1 MSKIVRVSPK
11 TPSAPAAPPTPYM
24 PSVGATEKKQHTAD
38 SAFAAHGFWT
48 PGVVLMRNLKF
59 TAKAVMICC
68 IFLIPLAVLGWFY
81 NTSVLD
87 SIQFSA
93 KERLGVEYNREI
105 YPVLNYAQQLRRDA
119 TATAASGKEPETLA
133 SVKEKLKVA
142 QDKLNEV
149 DQRLGKELETS
160 KEFADMRSA
169 FDSLGNAKD
178 VDGVFAAHSVYIDK
192 IVALLSKVTDNS
204 NLTLDPDIDSYYIMD
219 AAFFRVPDIIE
230 DSGKL
235 RGLGSAIM
243 KAGAITRPQQI
254 KLNDIFP
261 VAAFQARNMQD
272 GLAKSFAYNPE
283 LKEKINADQIL
294 EETNK
299 FLDFAKKNVVDE
311 QNYAPEAQTAYL
323 NAANATIE
331 GQYTLINRLLDQL
344 DVLLVKRISRIQT
357 TLYLI
362 NALAI
367 ISIMLAAYF
376 FYAFFLVTRGGLS
389 LISQHLQE
397 MAEGDLRVQ
406 PTKPW
411 GRDEPA
417 LVIADLRKAYD
428 SLHALIDTV
437 RKSADTLH
445 TTSEEIAAASLDLSG
460 RTESSA
466 ATLEEQA
473 AAMEQIG
480 ATVANT
486 AAQAGSAA
494 NFAAKNAE
502 VAEEGGRVISTVV
515 QTMQNVH
522 ASSTQIN
529 DIIGVINGIAFQ
541 TNILALNAAVEA
553 ARAGEA
559 GRGFAV
565 VASEVRSLA
574 QRSADAAR
582 EIKALISNSVDQI
595 ASGTAVVEQAGGTMQ
610 TMVTNAKQ
618 INAYLNDISVAA
630 QEQAEGV
637 GQVTRAI
644 QSLDENTQQNATLVE
659 ETSAAASG
667 LTQQAAALQQE
678 IANFKVA

>member
-1 MSKIVRVSPK
+1 MSKIVRVSP
-11 TPSAPAAPPTPYM
+11 PTPQI
-24 PSVGATEKKQHTAD
+24 SSLEKRKYTAD
-38 SAFAAHGFWT
+38 SAFAAHGFWA
-48 PGVVLMRNLKF
+48 PGVILMRNLKF
-59 TAKAVMICC
+59 TIKALIICI

-81 NTSVLD
+81 NSSVIE

-105 YPVLNYAQQLRRDA
+105 YPVLNFAQQLRRDA
-119 TATAASGKEPETLA
+119 TSAASSGKEPDTLA
-133 SVKEKLKVA
+133 DVKEKLRAA
-142 QDKLNEV
+142 QEKLNAV
-149 DQRLGKELETS
+149 DQRLGGQLETA
-160 KEFADMRSA
+160 KEFTEMRNA
-169 FDSLGNAKD
+169 FDNLGNGKD
-178 VDGVFAAHSVYIDK
+178 VDTVFEAHSVYVDK
-192 IVALLSKVTDNS
+192 IIALLSKVTDNS

-235 RGLGSAIM
+235 RGLGLAIM

-261 VAAFQARNMQD
+261 VAAFQTKNMQD
-272 GLAKSFAYNPE
+272 GLAKSIAYNPG
-283 LKEKINADQIL
+283 LKEKINADKTL
-294 EETNK
+294 TDTAA

-311 QNYAPEAQTAYL
+311 QNYTPEAQSTYL

-331 GQYTLINRLLDQL
+331 GQYTLINRLLNEL
-344 DVLLVKRISRIQT
+344 DVLLVNRISKIQT

-362 NALAI
+362 DTLAV
-367 ISIMLAAYF
+367 ISIALAAYF

-397 MAEGDLRVQ
+397 MAVGDLRVQ
-406 PTKPW
+406 PTQPW

-417 LVIADLRKAYD
+417 LVINDLRKAYD
-428 SLHALIDTV
+428 SLHALIGTV
-437 RKSADTLH
+437 RTSANTLH
-445 TTSEEIAAASLDLSG
+445 TTSEEIASASLDLSG

-480 ATVANT
+480 ATVSNT
-486 AAQAGSAA
+486 AAQASSAA

-502 VAEEGGRVISTVV
+502 VAEQGGQVISTVV
-515 QTMQNVH
+515 QTMQNIH
-522 ASSTQIN
+522 ASSTKIN

-582 EIKALISNSVDQI
+582 EIKELISNSVDQI
-595 ASGTAVVEQAGGTMQ
+595 SSGTTVVEQAGSTMQ

-630 QEQAEGV
+630 KEQAEGV

-644 QSLDENTQQNATLVE
+644 QALDENTQQNATLVE
-659 ETSAAASG
+659 ETSAAAG
-667 LTQQAAALQQE
+667 ALTQQAATLQQE